1 MLLGNFNA
9 VWLLASSEG
18 GAAPNPL
25 EFNADLALWTL
36 FIFLGLLAVL
46 TKYAWKPIIEGLN
59 QREKSIAD
67 NIASAESVKQQAETQ
82 LASYESKMAGASDEA
97 AAVVAEARKDAILT
111 KEKIM
116 ADAAMEA
123 QRTRDRAMADI
134 EAAKNAAVRE
144 LAESSVDSA
153 VALAGSIVGRSLD
166 KKDHSDLI
174 EKSMKQFGSGA

>member
-1 MLLGNFNA
+1 MLFQALVSMN
-9 VWLLASSEG
+9 LLAS
-18 GAAPNPL
+18 GAAKPPL
-25 EFNADLALWTL
+25 QMRIDTL
-36 FIFLGLLAVL
+36 IFSLLIFGILLAVL
-46 TKYAWKPIIEGLN
+46 AKYAWKPIMEGLAA
-59 QREKSIAD
+59 REKGISDQIDGARLAHEEA
-67 NIASAESVKQQAETQ
+67 NSQ
-82 LASYESKMAGASDEA
+82 LATYQAKLAGADDEA
-97 AAVVAEARKDAILT
+97 AAVIAEARKDAIVA

-134 EAAKNAAVRE
+134 ETAKNAAVRE